1 MSLGL
6 HARGSNNA
14 CTLHFQTG
22 SRSGL
27 RPAPHFHSFMRSTK
41 VRQWAKSKHNP
52 TSNIFDV
59 TVTKLDTSPLHV
71 LYFSWAE
78 FWFTSWSEKTSR
90 LNPAERLTDLF
101 PWRLCLVAG
110 AAAAYLHTCRLCFS
124 SQSRPWVQQGWGVP
138 QHTWFQWPIPWLKT
152 RSADLPQLRRKTGK
166 RHRAQ
171 RTIKHPSVSQPPQ
184 ALLKQLYL
192 QPKT

>member
-1 MSLGL
+1 MCYVFL
-6 HARGSNNA
+6 
-14 CTLHFQTG
+14 
-22 SRSGL
+22 
-27 RPAPHFHSFMRSTK
+27 
-41 VRQWAKSKHNP
+41 
-52 TSNIFDV
+52 
-59 TVTKLDTSPLHV
+59 
-71 LYFSWAE
+71 

-124 SQSRPWVQQGWGVP
+124 SQSRPWVRQGWGVP

-152 RSADLPQLRRKTGK
+152 RSADLPQLRAKTGK

-171 RTIKHPSVSQPPQ
+171 RTIKHPSVLEYHSPLKHSSNNFIFSQKHKTHDGFKLEDVFSSYFSHIP
-184 ALLKQLYL
+184 LSYNTLISSGRILDRKETKQTL
-192 QPKT
+192 QI